1 MLGSSVEVLL
11 VGRFL
16 AGLGAGGVFVL
27 VPLYVS
33 EISEDKVR
41 GTLGSFFI
49 FSINF
54 GTLLMFVTGSYLSY
68 TFVPKLMLALPIMF
82 ALTFVFLPET
92 PQHLLKCGKAKQ
104 AESSLKFLRGCR
116 GANEVPEKV
125 KNELLDMS
133 QKIDEDSK
141 VKGESVLKAL
151 SEKSQP
157 DCGRHDETFT
167 SSFMF

>member
-1 MLGSSVEVLL
+1 MTGSSTEVLL
-11 VGRFL
+11 VGRFF
-16 AGLGAGGVFVL
+16 AGLCAGGVFVL

-33 EISEDKVR
+33 EIAEDSVR

-54 GTLLMFVTGSYLSY
+54 GTLLMFVAGSYLSY
-68 TFVPKLMLALPIMF
+68 TLVPQLMLALPIIF
-82 ALTFVFLPET
+82 AATFVFLPET

-104 AESSLKFLRGCR
+104 AENSLKFLRGCR
-116 GANEVPEKV
+116 NANEVPEKV

-141 VKGESVLKAL
+141 VKGESFVEAL
-151 SEKSQP
+151 GEQSELIEV
-157 DCGRHDETFT
+157 DT
-167 SSFMF
+167 